1 MPRSGKFGVNFSTL
15 CLKMTDQD
23 QIQALKAENAQL
35 RTLLTQAL
43 ARITEL
49 EALVLKS
56 STVKTSKNSSKPP
69 STDLGRKNQSLRPKS
84 DKPVGGQFGH
94 KGRTLKMIDTPDVT
108 EKIYPDFCNNC
119 GLSLQGAA
127 FDLVD
132 RRQVIDIP
140 PIVPITTEY
149 QRFGVGCSCGHH
161 QVGSFPE
168 GVTNHV
174 QYGKNIQSLV
184 VYQSYYQF
192 LPFARL
198 QDFFKKVCHVN
209 IGKGTIENIIRRTAK
224 KAQPVYEYLQ
234 QAIVV
239 SFFVGSD
246 ETGFKMN
253 RLKYWFWVWQ
263 NAMVTYIVAASS
275 RSKQVIADNFPDG
288 LPNSILCSDRLAAQ
302 LSTITKGNQ
311 ICLAH
316 LLRELNYLIEAEQH
330 TWAMEFKT
338 LLADAIRL
346 KQTQN
351 AYDKDDERVK
361 NIEQIA
367 VKLLDAIIWNQQF
380 DDKVK
385 YKQTITFFNGMVKLK
400 HALFPFLYHKD
411 IPFDNNGSER
421 AFRMVKVK
429 TKISGQFK
437 SLHQEFAVIRS
448 VIDTAIKNGQSVF
461 NAIKALVDA
470 PVPEKAAG

>member
-1 MPRSGKFGVNFSTL
+1 
-15 CLKMTDQD
+15 MTYQAD
-23 QIQALKAENAQL
+23 IQALKAENTEL
-35 RTLLTQAL
+35 RNLLSQAL
-43 ARITEL
+43 ARNSEL
-49 EALVLKS
+49 EALVLKL

-84 DKPVGGQFGH
+84 DKPVGGQLGH
-94 KGRTLKMIDTPDVT
+94 KGHTLKMSGAPDVT
-108 EKIYPDFCNNC
+108 EKIYPNFCNLC
-119 GLSLQGAA
+119 GLSLLGGP
-127 FDLVD
+127 FELVE
-132 RRQVIDIP
+132 RRQLIDIP
-140 PIVPITTEY
+140 PIVPTTTEY
-149 QRFGVGCSCGHH
+149 QCFGVGCPCGHR

-168 GVTNHV
+168 GVASHV
-174 QYGKNIQSLV
+174 QYGKNIQGLV
-184 VYQSYYQF
+184 IYQSYYQF

-198 QDFFKKVCHVN
+198 QDFFKKVCHLN
-209 IGKGTIENIIRRTAK
+209 IGKGTIENIVRRTAK
-224 KAQPVYEYLQ
+224 KAQPVYELLQ
-234 QAIVV
+234 KAIVV

-246 ETGFKMN
+246 ETSFKVKG
-253 RLKYWFWVWQ
+253 LKHWFWVWQ
-263 NAMVTYIVAASS
+263 SAVVTYMVAATS
-275 RSKQVIADNFPDG
+275 RSKQVILDNFPDG

-316 LLRELNYLIEAEQH
+316 LLRELNYLIESEQH
-330 TWAMEFKT
+330 AWAMGFKT
-338 LLADAIRL
+338 LLADAIQL
-346 KQTQN
+346 KQAQN
-351 AYDKDDERVK
+351 AYGKDDEK
-361 NIEQIA
+361 AKKIEQRA
-367 VKLLDAIIWNQQF
+367 VNFLDATVWGPQLE
-380 DDKVK
+380 DKVR

-461 NAIKALVDA
+461 NAITHLVEA
-470 PVPEKAAG
+470 PLPYLAAG